1 VKGAHSSR
9 KNLADVE
16 KIEKDIRSEEQEGFR
31 KKLTT
36 LVGS

>member
-1 VKGAHSSR
+1 VKGAQSSR

-16 KIEKDIRSEEQEGFR
+16 KIEKDIRSEEQEEFR